1 MMMDSQENALVE
13 EQNVNEA
20 AVVENTESAEVT
32 ENVERKQYDTK
43 KDVLERVREI
53 AHSDEAP
60 QKDEVD
66 YLKTVF
72 YKLHIAER

>member
-1 MMMDSQENALVE
+1 MDSQENALVE

-43 KDVLERVREI
+43 KDVL
-53 AHSDEAP
+53 
-60 QKDEVD
+60 
-66 YLKTVF
+66 
-72 YKLHIAER
+72 